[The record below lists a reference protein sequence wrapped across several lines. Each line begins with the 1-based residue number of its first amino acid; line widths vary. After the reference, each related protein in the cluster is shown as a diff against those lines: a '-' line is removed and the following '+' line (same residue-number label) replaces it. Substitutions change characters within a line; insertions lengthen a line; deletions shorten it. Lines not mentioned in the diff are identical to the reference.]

1 MSFPVSECDTSSYDI
16 IIKNGTEDDI
26 FVFDDINKFKEAINS
41 SIINSNISNTT
52 NNNNSVNS
60 DSFITLNDLTIL
72 TLYKKKK
79 ALGYITFK
87 KDTKDDTILTIEYIK
102 SYEKG
107 IGKKLLYLVTCIARD
122 LEYDYIAFEALPD
135 VNAKGINN
143 TKNRNKAKKLFKYY
157 NNLGFTRKGNAV
169 YENGKNKN
177 GKILYL
183 SSQKYL
189 TKISNGTRK
198 RVRN

>member
-16 IIKNGTEDDI
+16 IIENGNEDDI

-60 DSFITLNDLTIL
+60 NSYITLYNLTTL
-72 TLYKKKK
+72 TLYKRKKP
-79 ALGYITFK
+79 LGYITFK

-102 SYEKG
+102 SYENEKG

-135 VNAKGINN
+135 VNAKGRNN
-143 TKNRNKAKKLFKYY
+143 TKNRNKAKKLFNYY
-157 NNLGFTRKGNAV
+157 NKLGFTRKGNAV

-198 RVRN
+198 RN